1 MTDREFLERIKSLY
15 EKDGGMIVRLAE
27 KGGKV
32 RTWILKNQEELKK
45 EKTELIPEKWKERI
59 RKLYQKA
66 SLSWTAM
73 DWDEDGGFLFLE
85 NAEKEDR
92 IVICGAGYVGHALAK
107 LSVFAGIRTIVLED
121 REYFAELAKKSGA
134 HEVICLPFDEAVRS
148 LNDEKNTAYVVMT
161 RGHAY
166 DQKCL
171 MEIAKKE
178 SYYTGMMGSR
188 TRAAMMRE
196 ELEKAG
202 IDREWTKRLH
212 APIGLKIGA

>member
-1 MTDREFLERIKSLY
+1 MDFEEPGRTEER
-15 EKDGGMIVRLAE
+15 KDGTDSGEMEGADPEIVS
-27 KGGKV
+27 KGVPLGDCHG
-32 RTWILKNQEELKK
+32 L
-45 EKTELIPEKWKERI
+45 
-59 RKLYQKA
+59 
-66 SLSWTAM
+66 
-73 DWDEDGGFLFLE
+73 DEDGGFLFLE

-188 TRAAMMRE
+188 TRA
-196 ELEKAG
+196 
-202 IDREWTKRLH
+202 
-212 APIGLKIGA
+212 P

>member
-1 MTDREFLERIKSLY
+1 
-15 EKDGGMIVRLAE
+15 
-27 KGGKV
+27 
-32 RTWILKNQEELKK
+32 
-45 EKTELIPEKWKERI
+45 
-59 RKLYQKA
+59 
-66 SLSWTAM
+66 M

-171 MEIAKKE
+171 MEIEMCIRDRPWRKLLCRLYVCPYQYA
-178 SYYTGMMGSR
+178 
-188 TRAAMMRE
+188 
-196 ELEKAG
+196 EKPWCGRNSVPGASG
-202 IDREWTKRLH
+202 NDRGGVEGKFLYSS
-212 APIGLKIGA
+212 KQYS